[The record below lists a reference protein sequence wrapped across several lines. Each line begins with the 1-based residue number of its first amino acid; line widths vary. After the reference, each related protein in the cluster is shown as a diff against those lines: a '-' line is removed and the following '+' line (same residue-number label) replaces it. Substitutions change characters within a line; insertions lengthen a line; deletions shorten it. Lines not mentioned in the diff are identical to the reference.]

1 MFTIGHTESYDIGLI
16 EYGPAFRKLG
26 KSDDYIGGI
35 VFLTIGD
42 ASDYLVVNKL
52 ETYSIYSL
60 DCSKEDLYKVG
71 EFYHLCKSVR
81 IVKKES
87 IDGTG

>member
-1 MFTIGHTESYDIGLI
+1 MFTIGHTESYDTGLI
-16 EYGPAFRKLG
+16 DYGLAFRKLG
-26 KSDDYIGGI
+26 KNENYIGGI
-35 VFLTIGD
+35 VFRTIRD
-42 ASDYLVVNKL
+42 ADDYLSDNKL
-52 ETYSIYSL
+52 DTFSIYSL
-60 DCSKEDLYKVG
+60 DCSEEDLYKVG